1 MTKQFMDHGEIEA
14 FLHQQE
20 TGHLATIGPGGPY
33 LVPLHFIYREGNI
46 CFHCG
51 PRGRKLDN
59 LKSDPRVCF
68 QTEEMT
74 GIIPHELPCRY
85 NTRYTSVIVE
95 GNAEEVVDPGEKVTI
110 LNDIALKYKKE
121 EPFTLALENVDK
133 TMVVKI
139 VPTHIAG
146 KKNS

>member
-1 MTKQFMDHGEIEA
+1 MTKQTMDHGEIEN
-14 FLHQQE
+14 LLNQQE

-33 LVPLHFIYREGNI
+33 LIPLHFIYRGGSI
-46 CFHCG
+46 YFHCG
-51 PRGRKLDN
+51 SKGRKLEN
-59 LKSDPRVCF
+59 LKADPRVCF
-68 QTEEMT
+68 QVEEMT

-95 GNAEEVVDPGEKVTI
+95 GNAEEVVDAGEKAAI

-121 EPFTLALENVDK
+121 GPFTLALENVDK
-133 TMVVKI
+133 TVVVKI